1 MMLMKKLKIHYL
13 TYQSFPAETA
23 NSQQTISNIK
33 YLIKNNCEVSLVF
46 PLREKKSSDSV
57 NKIKKFYDIN
67 ESFEVTGVPHDLPFG
82 KVKLFN
88 KIAFHMSHY
97 LWSRKTVKKYCQGS
111 SEVDVFITRSDWV
124 FYFLLKNKKKVV
136 FECHQLSKLRK
147 IILNIGLK
155 NKNAK
160 IIFLNS
166 KLKDNFINKISNF
179 NSIVLHNGVD
189 LESFSN
195 LTDKKK
201 EVVFVGNLKRFNKER
216 DIQFIIEGFLESE
229 LSDSHQLKIIGG
241 PNETAKILQKNILN
255 LTSKSNIKIAGRM
268 SRKDTIKNLQKAE
281 IGIMVN
287 SSDNKHS
294 LLYTSPLKY
303 FEYLASDIK
312 IIATDFP
319 SHKELPYSE
328 NILFFKE
335 NNLNSFIDCLN
346 KVSAKPPTKLD
357 KSIISLD
364 YRAKKIIEF
373 INF

>member
-1 MMLMKKLKIHYL
+1 
-13 TYQSFPAETA
+13 
-23 NSQQTISNIK
+23 
-33 YLIKNNCEVSLVF
+33 
-46 PLREKKSSDSV
+46 
-57 NKIKKFYDIN
+57 
-67 ESFEVTGVPHDLPFG
+67 
-82 KVKLFN
+82 
-88 KIAFHMSHY
+88 
-97 LWSRKTVKKYCQGS
+97 
-111 SEVDVFITRSDWV
+111 
-124 FYFLLKNKKKVV
+124 
-136 FECHQLSKLRK
+136 
-147 IILNIGLK
+147 
-155 NKNAK
+155 
-160 IIFLNS
+160 
-166 KLKDNFINKISNF
+166 
-179 NSIVLHNGVD
+179 
-189 LESFSN
+189 
-195 LTDKKK
+195 
-201 EVVFVGNLKRFNKER
+201 
-216 DIQFIIEGFLESE
+216 
-229 LSDSHQLKIIGG
+229 
-241 PNETAKILQKNILN
+241 
-255 LTSKSNIKIAGRM
+255 M

-335 NNLNSFIDCLN
+335 NKLNSFIDCLN